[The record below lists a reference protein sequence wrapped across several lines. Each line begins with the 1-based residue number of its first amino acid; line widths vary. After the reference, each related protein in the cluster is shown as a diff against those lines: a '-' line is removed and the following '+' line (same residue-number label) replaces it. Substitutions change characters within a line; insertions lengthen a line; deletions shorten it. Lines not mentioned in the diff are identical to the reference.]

1 MFYQKMAVLCLL
13 SLLSSSALL
22 AEENSIKL
30 EELDGNWHLRSA
42 DGKSVRQARA
52 ILEFDSA
59 KMHISGFDACNKISG
74 TLNAS
79 SENNMSSTL
88 IATKMVCRTQKQVLA
103 SKALHETLAEGFSVV
118 HASSNGVDGILL
130 KSQHHQLFFKK
141 MGGEEKPKA
150 WFEFDVDLD
159 TDFDFGAF
167 DFGSEDN
174 DTESNQSK
182 ESL

>member
-1 MFYQKMAVLCLL
+1 
-13 SLLSSSALL
+13 
-22 AEENSIKL
+22 
-30 EELDGNWHLRSA
+30 WHLRSA

-130 KSQHHQLFFKK
+130 KSQHHQLFFKI